1 MSRVLSSLLIVSFL
15 ASGALA
21 APTHSW
27 VLVQEGLTLSSDAAQ
42 TPLAGTYSSWDLMVT
57 TGTDFATAQII
68 AHTDTPGTI
77 FHHSFGSNTA
87 PNSALVGSFPHLEF
101 DTYVT
106 TPPGTY
112 PDHVSQVSPADLAA
126 ELGIPDPGTL
136 MTDTD
141 MSIGWAVSSGDYLYG
156 PGTHRIARI
165 TTKDLAGPSEPGS
178 EGHWDMILWESGE
191 GGRSEIIS
199 GNLPIFA
206 PEPVTMMVLALGS
219 LAGLLR
225 RRR

>member
-15 ASGALA
+15 AGGALA

-27 VLVQEGLTLSSDAAQ
+27 VLVQEGATLSTSGG
-42 TPLAGTYSSWDLMVT
+42 TLPGTYSTWDLMVT
-57 TGTDFATAQII
+57 TGTDFATAQMI
-68 AHTDTPGTI
+68 AHADVPGTI
-77 FHHSFGSNTA
+77 YHHDFAGNTA
-87 PNSALVGSFPHLEF
+87 PNSALIGAFPDMAF

-106 TPPGTY
+106 TPPGTF
-112 PDHVSQVSPADLAA
+112 PDAVSQVTPADLAA
-126 ELGIPDPGTL
+126 ELGIPNPGIL
-136 MTDTD
+136 MTDQD
-141 MSIGWAVSSGDYLYG
+141 MSIGWAVSSGDALFG

-165 TTKDLAGPSEPGS
+165 TTKDLEGPPEPGS

-199 GNLPIFA
+199 GNLPIFT
-206 PEPVTMMVLALGS
+206 PEPATMMVLAFGA